1 MNKYEKMHRLSYIVI
16 QELRGRPLNKPTIDE
31 TAASVR
37 RMKRHVLLF
46 VILCF
51 ALSVSGQEKPLTQTE
66 YVQMLYA
73 LQKNP
78 ASKADVIDALR
89 RRGIDFV
96 LTDGL
101 RSLTRSKG
109 ANDDELKRAL
119 EEADRRRSDPVGTK
133 LPSVDDANGILEKTR
148 ANTQNLV
155 EEMPDFV
162 VKQLITR
169 SAAFAGTGNWKT
181 YDNLVIGVSYSS
193 EKGEQYRVLAKNG
206 VPVTDSVTANS
217 YSGLDGATSG
227 GEFVEDLQKIFK
239 PESKTKF
246 NLLTTDVV
254 RGRRTVVFEYEIAI
268 ENNKDGGVG
277 LKPSSGYSP
286 AGEKGKIWIDRDAH
300 RVLKIEYVLT
310 NIEPSFAV
318 KAVSKTIDY
327 DMIEIAGEKYLMPT
341 VSDFRGTV
349 QTGRIREEQR
359 NVIRFRNYQKYGTD
373 VKILDDDIKIEPEPK
388 KP

>member
-1 MNKYEKMHRLSYIVI
+1 
-16 QELRGRPLNKPTIDE
+16 
-31 TAASVR
+31 
-37 RMKRHVLLF
+37 MKRYVF
-46 VILCF
+46 AFIILCF
-51 ALSVSGQEKPLTQTE
+51 AISVFGQEKALSQAE
-66 YVQMLYA
+66 YVKMLYA

-78 ASKADVIDALR
+78 GGKVGIVEALR

-119 EEADRRRSDPVGTK
+119 EEADRRRLDPVGTK
-133 LPSVDDANGILEKTR
+133 LPSVVETSGILEKTR
-148 ANTQNLV
+148 SNTQNAV

-162 VKQLITR
+162 VKQVITR
-169 SAAFAGTGNWKT
+169 SAAFAGTGNWRP

-193 EKGEQYRVLAKNG
+193 EKGEQYHVLAKNG

-246 NLLTTDVV
+246 NLLTTDVI
-254 RGRRTVVFEYEIAI
+254 RGRRTVVYEYEIAI

-277 LKPSSGYSP
+277 LKGQSSGYSP
-286 AGEKGKIWIDRDAH
+286 AGEKGKIWIDRDSF
-300 RVLKIEYVLT
+300 RVLRIEYVLT
-310 NIEPSFAV
+310 DIEPSFAV

-341 VSDFRGTV
+341 ISDFRGTV
-349 QTGRIREEQR
+349 ENGRSREEQR
-359 NVIRFRNYQKYGTD
+359 NMIRFKNYQKYGSE
-373 VKILDDDIKIEPEPK
+373 VKILDDDIKPETEPK

>member
-1 MNKYEKMHRLSYIVI
+1 MKKYVFI
-16 QELRGRPLNKPTIDE
+16 
-31 TAASVR
+31 
-37 RMKRHVLLF
+37 LL
-46 VILCF
+46 ILCF
-51 ALSVSGQEKPLTQTE
+51 ALAAFGQEKPLTQTE
-66 YVQMLYA
+66 YVKMLYA
-73 LQKNP
+73 MQKNP
-78 ASKADVIDALR
+78 AGKADVVEALR
-89 RRGIDFV
+89 KRGIDFV

-109 ANDDELKRAL
+109 ANDEELKRAL
-119 EEADRRRSDPVGTK
+119 EEADRRRIDPVGTK
-133 LPSVDDANGILEKTR
+133 LPSVAETNGILEKAR
-148 ANTQNLV
+148 ANTKNAV

-162 VKQLITR
+162 VKQVIVR
-169 SAAFAGTGNWKT
+169 SEAFAGTGNWRP

-193 EKGEQYRVLAKNG
+193 EKGEQYRVLARNG

-239 PESKTKF
+239 SESKTKF

-254 RGRRTVVFEYEIAI
+254 RGRRTVVYEYEIAI

-286 AGEKGKIWIDRDAH
+286 AGEKGKIWIDRDTF
-300 RVLKIEYVLT
+300 RVLRIEYVLT
-310 NIEPSFAV
+310 DIEPSFAV

-341 VSDFRGTV
+341 ISDFRGTV
-349 QTGRIREEQR
+349 ESGKVREEQR
-359 NVIRFRNYQKYGTD
+359 NVIRFKNYQKYGTE
-373 VKILDDDIKIEPEPK
+373 VKILDDDIKAEPEQK